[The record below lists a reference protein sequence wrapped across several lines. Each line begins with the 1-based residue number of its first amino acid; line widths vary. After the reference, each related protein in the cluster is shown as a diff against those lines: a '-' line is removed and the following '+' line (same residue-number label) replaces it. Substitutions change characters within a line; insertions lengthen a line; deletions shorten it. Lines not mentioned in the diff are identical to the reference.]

1 MSLRVSGVRY
11 RQSPQRPPVLL
22 TTLEDQEVV
31 VVVVHPAAAMA
42 ATTVFGLQ
50 FWDSPSFSTLC
61 MPALR
66 KPHLRLSALQLY
78 YTDK

>member
-22 TTLEDQEVV
+22 TTLEDQEAV
-31 VVVVHPAAAMA
+31 VVVVHPAAAA

-50 FWDSPSFSTLC
+50 SWDSPSFSTLC